1 MKILACCLLLLFQ
14 AVAAR
19 DAKPDDLQSFN
30 QWKDK
35 LVGERKK
42 EWLPL
47 AGLFWLKQG
56 QNVFGSDPKNPVV
69 FPKGPAHA
77 GTFLLNGKDVTLKL
91 EPGANAIVAG
101 KKIATAN
108 LASGLNPTIVEMGS
122 LRFKVIV
129 RGERVGIRLKDSDS
143 EAARKY
149 AGPVFFPWN
158 GDYRI
163 MAKWNPSDGKR
174 TVDVPNVLGD
184 VTPTPI
190 LGTAV
195 FSRNGQELHLTAIAE
210 EGSDELFFIFND
222 LTSKTATYPGGRF
235 LKASLPTQDAVLL
248 DFNRAYSPPCAV
260 TAYATCPLA
269 PRENRLGIAIEAGEK
284 YDRAHAHH

>member
-1 MKILACCLLLLFQ
+1 MKILVCCLLLVLQ
-14 AVAAR
+14 AVSAK

-35 LVGERKK
+35 LVRERKD

-56 QNVFGSDPKNPVV
+56 ENVFGSDPKNPVV
-69 FPKGPAHA
+69 LPKGPAHA

-91 EPGANAIVAG
+91 EPGVNAIVAG

-108 LASGLNPTIVEMGS
+108 LASGQNPTTVEMGS

-129 RGERVGIRLKDSDS
+129 RGERVGIRLKDLDS
-143 EAARKY
+143 EAARNY
-149 AGPVFFPWN
+149 AGPVFFPWS
-158 GDYRI
+158 GDNRI
-163 MAKWNPSDGKR
+163 VAKWNPSDGKR
-174 TVDVPNVLGD
+174 TVEVPNVLGD

-190 LGTAV
+190 LGTAA
-195 FSRNGQELHLTAIAE
+195 FSRNGQELHLTAIGE
-210 EGSDELFFIFND
+210 EGSNELFFIFND
-222 LTSKTATYPGGRF
+222 LTSKTDTYPGGRF
-235 LKASLPTQDAVLL
+235 LKAPSPAGDSVLL

-269 PRENRLGIAIEAGEK
+269 PRENRLGAAIEAGEK

>member
-1 MKILACCLLLLFQ
+1 MKTLLCCLLLVFQ
-14 AVAAR
+14 AALAR
-19 DAKPDDLQSFN
+19 DAKPDELQSFN

-35 LVGERKK
+35 LVGERKN

-47 AGLFWLKQG
+47 AGLFWLKPG
-56 QNVFGSDPKNPVV
+56 ENSFGSDAKNPVV
-69 FPKGPAHA
+69 FPKAPAHA
-77 GTFLLNGKDVTLKL
+77 GTFVLSGKSVTLKL
-91 EPGANAIVAG
+91 APGVNATVAG

-108 LASGLNPTIVEMGS
+108 LESGLNPTTVEMGS

-129 RGERVGIRLKDSDS
+129 RGERVGIRLKDLDS
-143 EAARKY
+143 EAARNY

-163 MAKWNPSDGKR
+163 AAKWNPSDGKR

-195 FSRNGQELHLTAIAE
+195 FPWNGQELHLTAIAE

-222 LTSKTATYPGGRF
+222 LSSKTETYPGGRF
-235 LKASLPTQDAVLL
+235 LKAVPPANGTVLL
-248 DFNRAYSPPCAV
+248 DFNRAYSPPCSV

-269 PRENRLGIAIEAGEK
+269 PKENRLPVAISAGEK
-284 YDRAHAHH
+284 YDRAHSHH